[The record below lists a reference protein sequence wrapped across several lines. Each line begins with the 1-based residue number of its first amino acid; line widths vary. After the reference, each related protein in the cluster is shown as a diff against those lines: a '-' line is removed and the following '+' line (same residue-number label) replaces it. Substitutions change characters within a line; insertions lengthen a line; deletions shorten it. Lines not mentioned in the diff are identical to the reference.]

1 MNKQNLRP
9 CMGGWLL
16 LAGGALSIVRTLA
29 SLFINVVLRGMPLRY
44 LQQMLGYSFLPTVI
58 YALPLIIIG
67 AVLLAKKQGIPV
79 AIVCSLGLVA
89 EIVYPLLARLLGR
102 VFGLAVY
109 VSFSFINI
117 LHCLPYILLAL
128 TALLTAS
135 EQSNVFKK
143 LWWVSGA
150 VYGALEIYDLIS
162 NMRRLFLNGS
172 INFNTVS
179 GAALNLIFG
188 LIAVAGFIFAG
199 QWLANPYRKQP
210 AYRPAPQTPQGN
222 YYQQPQY
229 YQPPQPQYYQPQY
242 QQPAQPVQTQPAA
255 TNSVVQEL
263 ERAKALLDNGAI
275 TQEEYDALKQR
286 LLN

>member
-9 CMGGWLL
+9 CVGGWLL
-16 LAGGALSIVRTLA
+16 LASGALSIVRTLA

-79 AIVCSLGLVA
+79 AIVCGLGLVA

-128 TALLTAS
+128 TALLIAS
-135 EQSNVFKK
+135 AQSNVFKK

-162 NMRRLFLNGS
+162 NVRRLFLNGS

-188 LIAVAGFIFAG
+188 LIAAAGFIFAG

-242 QQPAQPVQTQPAA
+242 QQPVQPAPA
-255 TNSVVQEL
+255 AGSVVEEL
-263 ERAKALLDNGAI
+263 ERAKTLLDSGAI
-275 TQEEYDALKQR
+275 TQEEYDALKKR